1 MFSCVGDISCGIGI
15 LCNAPLEAGYRGRA
29 ILYPAAGVT
38 ITRDATNPRRIA
50 SIALKSGYKS
60 IKVDNVNLTPFAG
73 SATTGN
79 GDAGYPKFQKT
90 LVMQVPQRGAEVSE
104 KVIEPLAFGRFVALV
119 EMEQH
124 NVRDGVIQVLGA
136 SQSLRVADPATI
148 TRQEDANGGAWSVTL
163 QCTEQ
168 YAEVDLYGSGAPND
182 DPITLFETYWEAAED
197 VCTPS

>member
-15 LCNAPLEAGYRGRA
+15 SYDNPLEAGYRGRA

-50 SIALKSGYKS
+50 AVALKSGYKS

-90 LVMQVPQRGAEVSE
+90 LVMQVPQRGADVSE

-119 EMEQH
+119 EMEQQ
-124 NVRDGVIQVLGA
+124 VRDGVVQVLGSNQA
-136 SQSLRVADPATI
+136 LRVTDPSTI

-168 YAEVDLYGSGAPND
+168 YAECTLYGTGSQG
-182 DPITLFETYWEAAED
+182 DPTPTELFETYWEAAED
-197 VCTPS
+197 PCV

>member
-15 LCNAPLEAGYRGRA
+15 NCNNPLEAGYRGRA

-38 ITRDATNPRRIA
+38 ITRDATNPRRIV

-90 LVMQVPQRGAEVSE
+90 LVMQVPQRGAGVSE

-124 NVRDGVIQVLGA
+124 SVKDGVIQVLGA
-136 SQSLRVADPATI
+136 SQALRVADPSTI
-148 TRQEDANGGAWSVTL
+148 TRQEDANGGAWGVTL

-197 VCTPS
+197 VCTQS

>member
-1 MFSCVGDISCGIGI
+1 MFSCVGDITCGIGI
-15 LCNAPLEAGYRGRA
+15 NCNNPLEAGYRGKA

-38 ITRDATNPRRIA
+38 ITRDATNPRRIV

-60 IKVDNVNLTPFAG
+60 IKVDNANLTPFAG

-90 LVMQVPQRGAEVSE
+90 LVVQVPQRGADISE

-119 EMEQH
+119 EMEQQ
-124 NVRDGVIQVLGA
+124 VRDGAVQVLGSTRA
-136 SQSLRVADPATI
+136 LRVTDPSTI

-168 YAEVDLYGSGAPND
+168 YAECTLYGTDGQGAPTPNE
-182 DPITLFETYWEAAED
+182 LFETYWEAAED
-197 VCTPS
+197 PCA